1 MKVVRLVKTSDFKCV
16 ENLVKHSGKGMTTMP
31 KTAQEIKKRIAW
43 SESSQHKKSNKPNQD
58 SYLFVLED
66 HGRIAGLSAIYT
78 SVSLKK
84 PSVFFKKSTTQL
96 KSDSLNFTR
105 DLDVLALHLCKQPY
119 SELGTLFLKP
129 AFRGKGRGS
138 LLSFSRLIF
147 ISAHQQR
154 FDPKAVVEIRGF
166 KNTKDES
173 YFWDSFSSTF
183 FNLDFF
189 KADEISYID
198 NHLIMESIPKFP
210 FIIEHMPKK
219 VQRVIGKPHPNA
231 MPAYSLLR
239 KQNFQP
245 NNLIDVL
252 DGGPCLE
259 AKIDSIPLVKSAQ
272 TLSVEVKRN
281 INFDRFGF
289 IANPSIDF
297 FAVVKEN
304 YALDASKKILY
315 IPPKTAKAL
324 GLETGSAAQIN

>member
-1 MKVVRLVKTSDFKCV
+1 
-16 ENLVKHSGKGMTTMP
+16 MP
-31 KTAQEIKKRIAW
+31 KTPQEIKERISW
-43 SESSQHKKSNKPNQD
+43 SEKSRNKKTNKPNQD

-66 HGRIAGLSAIYT
+66 NNRIVGLSAIYT

-84 PSVFFKKSTTQL
+84 PSVFFKKSISKL
-96 KSDSLNFTR
+96 ESKSLNFTK
-105 DLDVLALHLCKQPY
+105 DLDVLSLHLCKQPY

-138 LLSFSRLIF
+138 LLSFSRFIF
-147 ISAHQQR
+147 MSAHQQR
-154 FDPKAVVEIRGF
+154 FDPTAFVEIRGF
-166 KNTKDES
+166 KNAKDES
-173 YFWDSFSSTF
+173 YFWNSFSKTF

-198 NHLIMESIPKFP
+198 NHFIMESIPKYP
-210 FIIEHMPKK
+210 FIIEHMPRK

-239 KQNFQP
+239 KQNFRT
-245 NNLIDVL
+245 NGLIDVL

-259 AKIDSIPLVKSAQ
+259 AKIKDIPLVKSAE
-272 TLSVEVKRN
+272 LFPIEIKRN

-289 IANPSIDF
+289 IANPAIDA

-304 YALDASKKILY
+304 YAFDKDKKTLLVS
-315 IPPKTAKAL
+315 AKVAQAL
-324 GLETGSAAQIN
+324 GLETGSTAQIN

>member
-1 MKVVRLVKTSDFKCV
+1 
-16 ENLVKHSGKGMTTMP
+16 MTTMP
-31 KTAQEIKKRIAW
+31 KTPQEIKERISW
-43 SESSQHKKSNKPNQD
+43 SEKSRNKKTNKPNQD

-66 HGRIAGLSAIYT
+66 NNRIVGLSAIYT

-84 PSVFFKKSTTQL
+84 PSVFFKKSISKL
-96 KSDSLNFTR
+96 ESKSLNFTK
-105 DLDVLALHLCKQPY
+105 DLDVLSLHLCKQPY

-138 LLSFSRLIF
+138 LLSFSRFIF
-147 ISAHQQR
+147 MSAHQQR
-154 FDPKAVVEIRGF
+154 FDPTAFVEIRGF
-166 KNTKDES
+166 KNAKDES
-173 YFWDSFSSTF
+173 YFWNSFSSTF

-198 NHLIMESIPKFP
+198 NHFIMESIPKYP
-210 FIIEHMPKK
+210 FIIEHMPRK

-239 KQNFQP
+239 KQNFRS
-245 NNLIDVL
+245 NGLIDVL

-259 AKIDSIPLVKSAQ
+259 AKIKDIPLVKSAE
-272 TLSVEVKRN
+272 LFPIEIKRN

-289 IANPSIDF
+289 IANPAIDA

-304 YALDASKKILY
+304 YAFDKDKKTLLVS
-315 IPPKTAKAL
+315 AKVAQAL
-324 GLETGSAAQIN
+324 GLETGSTAQIN

>member
-1 MKVVRLVKTSDFKCV
+1 MKVVRLVKSSDFKNV
-16 ENLVKHSGKGMTTMP
+16 EHLVKHSGKGMTTMP
-31 KTAQEIKKRIAW
+31 KTPQEIKERISW
-43 SESSQHKKSNKPNQD
+43 SEKSRNKKTNKPNQD

-66 HGRIAGLSAIYT
+66 NNRIVGLSAIYT

-84 PSVFFKKSTTQL
+84 PSVFFKKSISKL
-96 KSDSLNFTR
+96 KSKSLNFTK
-105 DLDVLALHLCKQPY
+105 DLDVLSLHLCKQPY

-138 LLSFSRLIF
+138 LLSFSRFIF
-147 ISAHQQR
+147 MSAHQQR
-154 FDPKAVVEIRGF
+154 FDPTAFVEIRGF
-166 KNTKDES
+166 KNAKDES
-173 YFWDSFSSTF
+173 YFWNSFSNTF

-198 NHLIMESIPKFP
+198 NHFIMESIPKYP
-210 FIIEHMPKK
+210 FIIEHMPRK

-239 KQNFQP
+239 KQNFRS
-245 NNLIDVL
+245 NGLIDVL

-259 AKIDSIPLVKSAQ
+259 AKIKDIPLVKSAE
-272 TLSVEVKRN
+272 LFPIEIKRN

-289 IANPSIDF
+289 IANPAIDA

-304 YALDASKKILY
+304 YAFDKDKKTLLVS
-315 IPPKTAKAL
+315 AKVAQAL
-324 GLETGSAAQIN
+324 GLETGSTAQIN

>member
-1 MKVVRLVKTSDFKCV
+1 MKVVRLVKSSDFKNV
-16 ENLVKHSGKGMTTMP
+16 VHLVRHSGKGMTTMP
-31 KTAQEIKKRIAW
+31 KTPQEIKERISW
-43 SESSQHKKSNKPNQD
+43 SEKSRNKKNNQPNQD

-66 HGRIAGLSAIYT
+66 NKRIVGLSAIYT

-84 PSVFFKKSTTQL
+84 PSVFFKKSTSKLESQ
-96 KSDSLNFTR
+96 SLHFTK
-105 DLDVLALHLCKQPY
+105 DLDVLSLHLCKQPY

-138 LLSFSRLIF
+138 LLSFSRFIF
-147 ISAHQQR
+147 MSAHQQR
-154 FDPKAVVEIRGF
+154 FDPTAFVEIRGF
-166 KNTKDES
+166 KNAKDES
-173 YFWDSFSSTF
+173 YFWNSFSNTF

-198 NHLIMESIPKFP
+198 NHFIMESIPKYP

-239 KQNFQP
+239 KQNFRS
-245 NNLIDVL
+245 NGLIDVL

-259 AKIDSIPLVKSAQ
+259 AKIKDIPLVKSAQ
-272 TLSVEVKRN
+272 LFPIEIKRN
-281 INFDRFGF
+281 INFDCFGF
-289 IANPSIDF
+289 IANPSIDA

-304 YALDASKKILY
+304 YAFDKNKKILLVS
-315 IPPKTAKAL
+315 AKVAHAL
-324 GLETGSAAQIN
+324 SLETGSTAQIN

>member
-1 MKVVRLVKTSDFKCV
+1 
-16 ENLVKHSGKGMTTMP
+16 MP
-31 KTAQEIKKRIAW
+31 KTPQEIKERISW
-43 SESSQHKKSNKPNQD
+43 SEKSRNKKTNKPNQD

-66 HGRIAGLSAIYT
+66 NNRIVGLSAIYT

-84 PSVFFKKSTTQL
+84 PSVFFKKSISKL
-96 KSDSLNFTR
+96 ESKSLNFTK
-105 DLDVLALHLCKQPY
+105 DLDVLSLHLCKQPY

-138 LLSFSRLIF
+138 LLSFSRFIF
-147 ISAHQQR
+147 MSAHQQR
-154 FDPKAVVEIRGF
+154 FDPTAFVEIRGF
-166 KNTKDES
+166 KNAKDES
-173 YFWDSFSSTF
+173 YFWNSFSKTF

-198 NHLIMESIPKFP
+198 NHFIMESIPKYP
-210 FIIEHMPKK
+210 FIIEHMPRK

-239 KQNFQP
+239 KQNFRS
-245 NNLIDVL
+245 NGLIDVL

-259 AKIDSIPLVKSAQ
+259 AKIKDIPLVKSAE
-272 TLSVEVKRN
+272 LFPIEIKRN

-289 IANPSIDF
+289 IANPAIDA

-304 YALDASKKILY
+304 YAFDKDKKTLLVS
-315 IPPKTAKAL
+315 AKVAQAL
-324 GLETGSAAQIN
+324 GLETGSTAQIN

>member
-1 MKVVRLVKTSDFKCV
+1 
-16 ENLVKHSGKGMTTMP
+16 MP
-31 KTAQEIKKRIAW
+31 KTPQEIKERISW
-43 SESSQHKKSNKPNQD
+43 SEKSRNKKTNKPNQD

-66 HGRIAGLSAIYT
+66 NNRIVGLSAIYT

-84 PSVFFKKSTTQL
+84 PSVFFKKSISKL
-96 KSDSLNFTR
+96 ESKSLNFTK
-105 DLDVLALHLCKQPY
+105 DLDVLSLHLCKQPY

-138 LLSFSRLIF
+138 LLSFSRFIF
-147 ISAHQQR
+147 MSAHQQR
-154 FDPKAVVEIRGF
+154 FDPTAFVEIRGF
-166 KNTKDES
+166 KNAKDES
-173 YFWDSFSSTF
+173 YFWNSFSKTF

-198 NHLIMESIPKFP
+198 NHFIMESIPKYP
-210 FIIEHMPKK
+210 FIIEHMPRK

-239 KQNFQP
+239 KQNFRS
-245 NNLIDVL
+245 NGLIDVL

-259 AKIDSIPLVKSAQ
+259 AKIKDIPLVKSAE
-272 TLSVEVKRN
+272 LFPIEIKRN

-289 IANPSIDF
+289 IANPAIDA

-304 YALDASKKILY
+304 YAFDKDKKTLLVS
-315 IPPKTAKAL
+315 AKVAQAL
-324 GLETGSAAQIN
+324 GLKTGSTAQIN

>member
-1 MKVVRLVKTSDFKCV
+1 MKVVRLVKSSDFKNV
-16 ENLVKHSGKGMTTMP
+16 EHLVKHSGKGMTTMP
-31 KTAQEIKKRIAW
+31 KTPQEIKERISW
-43 SESSQHKKSNKPNQD
+43 SEKSRNKKTSKPNQD

-66 HGRIAGLSAIYT
+66 NNRIVGLSAIYT

-84 PSVFFKKSTTQL
+84 PSVFFKKSISKL
-96 KSDSLNFTR
+96 ESKSLNFTK
-105 DLDVLALHLCKQPY
+105 DLDVLSLHLCKQPY

-138 LLSFSRLIF
+138 LLSFSRFIF
-147 ISAHQQR
+147 MSAHQQR
-154 FDPKAVVEIRGF
+154 FDPTAFVEIRGF
-166 KNTKDES
+166 KNAKDES
-173 YFWDSFSSTF
+173 YFWNSFSSTF

-198 NHLIMESIPKFP
+198 NHFIMESIPKYP
-210 FIIEHMPKK
+210 FIIEHMPRK

-239 KQNFQP
+239 KQNFRS
-245 NNLIDVL
+245 NGLIDVL

-259 AKIDSIPLVKSAQ
+259 AKIKDIPLVKSAK
-272 TLSVEVKRN
+272 LFPIEIKRN

-289 IANPSIDF
+289 IANPAIDA

-304 YALDASKKILY
+304 YAFDKDKKTLLVS
-315 IPPKTAKAL
+315 AKVAQAL
-324 GLETGSAAQIN
+324 GLETGSTAQIN

>member
-1 MKVVRLVKTSDFKCV
+1 LQASLTATSLTTY
-16 ENLVKHSGKGMTTMP
+16 LVKHSGKGMTTMP
-31 KTAQEIKKRIAW
+31 KTPQEIKERISW
-43 SESSQHKKSNKPNQD
+43 SEKSRNKKTNKPNQD

-66 HGRIAGLSAIYT
+66 NNRIVGLSAIYT

-84 PSVFFKKSTTQL
+84 PSVFFKKSISKL
-96 KSDSLNFTR
+96 ESKSLNFTK
-105 DLDVLALHLCKQPY
+105 DLDVLSLHLCKQPY

-138 LLSFSRLIF
+138 LLSFSRFIF
-147 ISAHQQR
+147 MSAHQQR
-154 FDPKAVVEIRGF
+154 FDPTAFVEIRGF
-166 KNTKDES
+166 KNAKDES
-173 YFWDSFSSTF
+173 YFWNSFSKTF

-198 NHLIMESIPKFP
+198 NHFIMESIPKYP
-210 FIIEHMPKK
+210 FIIEHMPRK

-239 KQNFQP
+239 KQNFHS
-245 NNLIDVL
+245 NGLIDVL

-259 AKIDSIPLVKSAQ
+259 AKIKDIPLVKSAE
-272 TLSVEVKRN
+272 LFPIEIKRN

-289 IANPSIDF
+289 IANPAIDA

-304 YALDASKKILY
+304 YAFDKDKKTLLVS
-315 IPPKTAKAL
+315 AKVAQAL
-324 GLETGSAAQIN
+324 GLETGSTAQIN